1 MNQSYYTIL
10 DTELVEQDFI
20 SLCQSIIQ
28 KNSKSFD
35 FASRF
40 LPSAARADAAV
51 LYAWCR
57 HVDDSIDEVDI
68 SKMPEA
74 LEALHKELN
83 AVYALEPLSIE
94 TQVILSE
101 NLVLSAFRT
110 LVKRL
115 RIPKHYP
122 LELIKGMRMDVE
134 ATQYIELSDLYLYCY
149 RVARVVGL
157 MMCYVLRVNHPQA
170 LLKAAYLG
178 LAMQLTNICRDVN
191 EDWARGRLYLP
202 LHMLCSGSP
211 AQLQILSPSASSK
224 INQRFAQNS
233 IPSLMVEAIQVVTSD
248 LLKLADQFYQR
259 GFSGLKYLPWQ
270 SSLAIH
276 AAGLIYRDIGRIILA
291 QSCDPNQPRAVT
303 SKWRKVVLSLKAIAY
318 GALSSITRLFDS
330 FLGRKQQQ
338 ESTYLCFQDLLQ
350 DIIEQQTGSN
360 QLSRE
365 YKINIS
371 SKKTELNV
379 TESMIKLTSLPQQ
392 EERS

>member
-1 MNQSYYTIL
+1 MNQNYYTTL
-10 DTELVEQDFI
+10 DTGLVEQDFI
-20 SLCQSIIQ
+20 GLCQSIIQ

-40 LPSAARADAAV
+40 LPSTARADAAV

-57 HVDDSIDEVDI
+57 HVDDSVDEVDI
-68 SKMPEA
+68 SKMPKA
-74 LEALHKELN
+74 LETLHKELN
-83 AVYALEPLSIE
+83 AVYAVEPLSIE
-94 TQVILSE
+94 TQIILSD
-101 NLVLSAFRT
+101 NLVLSAFRA
-110 LVKRL
+110 LVERL
-115 RIPKHYP
+115 QIPKHYP

-149 RVARVVGL
+149 RVASVVGL
-157 MMCYVLRVNHPQA
+157 MMCYVLKVNHPQA

-191 EDWARGRLYLP
+191 EDWDRGRLYLP
-202 LHMLCSGSP
+202 LHMLCSGST
-211 AQLQILSPSASSK
+211 AQVQIVSPSSSSMTS
-224 INQRFAQNS
+224 QRLTQSS

-276 AAGLIYRDIGRIILA
+276 AAGLIYQDIGRIIHA
-291 QSCDPNQPRAVT
+291 QSCDPNQPRAIT
-303 SKWRKVVLSLKAIAY
+303 SKWRKVVLSLKALAY
-318 GALSSITRLFDS
+318 GVLSSITRLSDA
-330 FLGRKQQQ
+330 LLNRGQTN

-350 DIIEQQTGSN
+350 DIIEQQAGSN
-360 QLSRE
+360 HLSRE
-365 YKINIS
+365 YKIYSN
-371 SKKTELNV
+371 SKKVERNV
-379 TESMIKLTSLPQQ
+379 TESMIKLTALPRQ